1 MAICP
6 FCGVAADA
14 PHDTQE
20 GCIEALHAEI
30 ARMRSVLGQVHSAR
44 VPGPAQLQE
53 DEPDHG
59 PESGD

>member
-1 MAICP
+1 
-6 FCGVAADA
+6 
-14 PHDTQE
+14 
-20 GCIEALHAEI
+20 
-30 ARMRSVLGQVHSAR
+30 VHSAR